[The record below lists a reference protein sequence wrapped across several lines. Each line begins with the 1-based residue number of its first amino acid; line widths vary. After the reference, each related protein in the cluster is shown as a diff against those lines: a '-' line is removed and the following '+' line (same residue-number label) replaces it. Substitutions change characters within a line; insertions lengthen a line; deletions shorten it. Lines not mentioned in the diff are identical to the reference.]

1 MKEPCLLLEHISRQQ
16 FCGVFFR
23 RLFNLCLISF
33 WVLLLPASPIAA
45 QTEAAAKFAE
55 AEKLYSEAEELYR
68 QGTKESLEEAIRKYM
83 LASPLYHALGKTSDE
98 AVTLSNI
105 GAVYDNLGER
115 QKALDFYTQAL
126 PLIRAAGDR
135 SGEALTLKH
144 IGAMYSAL
152 GEKQKALDYYFQ
164 ALPLKRA
171 LGDRNGEGATL
182 NNIGRAY
189 DDLGEKQKA
198 LDYYAQAL
206 PLAREAGDRSGE
218 ATIINNIG
226 LVYDDL
232 GEKQKA
238 LDYYAHALPLFHA
251 NGDRGGEAMA
261 LGNIGAAYAA
271 LGEKQKALD
280 YYTQALP
287 LVCAVGDRSGE
298 AAMLNNIGLAYNDLG
313 EKQKALEY
321 FGQSM
326 PLYRAN
332 GFRKGEATALNNLGL
347 VYNDL
352 GEKQKALDYFG
363 QALPLYRAVGE
374 RSGEALTL
382 YNLSQLER
390 ARANLSVAL
399 TDIAAAIDIVESLR
413 TKIGSQELRSSYF
426 ATVQNYYEL
435 YIELLMQLHKQ
446 KPTEGFEG
454 RALQVSER
462 GRARSLLET
471 LAEAN
476 ADIRQGVDPQLL
488 ARERALQQQLNAR
501 AQEQLQLLSGNH
513 TDAQASAVAK
523 ELDALTGEYQQAEVQ
538 IRQSSP
544 HYAALTQPQPLSLKE
559 IQTQVLDKDTLL
571 LQYSLGTERSYLWAV
586 TQDSINSYELPK
598 RAAIED
604 TARAVYALL
613 TDASQWPDDSSAN
626 PSRQSMDKS
635 LFNAPNTP
643 ASPEMLARLSQMI
656 LAPVAAQ
663 LGKKRLVVVAD
674 GALQFIPFAAL
685 PIPDDSRQAA
695 NSEQRTANVYRPL
708 VNEHEIISLPSAS
721 TLAVLRQEVK
731 DRQPAPKT
739 LVVLAD
745 PVFERTDP
753 RLKSGE
759 GKEEMKGKQ
768 ETSPTSVTAEK
779 AGAMTAE
786 KAGAALPSVDGQ
798 RKLQLVLSKSAKDS
812 GVTGAD
818 LEIPRLPGTRKE
830 AEQILALVPA
840 ASSKQAFDFMVSRA
854 TVTSEELSQYR
865 YVHFATHGFL
875 DSQHPE
881 LSGILLSMFDEH
893 GQPQDGFLR
902 AHEVFNLK
910 LPAELVVLSACQT
923 GLGKEIKGE
932 GLVGLTR
939 GFMYAG
945 APRVLVSL
953 WSVSDVGTAEL
964 MTRFY
969 REMLNDGKRPAEALQ
984 AAQVSM
990 LKEKRFAAPY
1000 FWAAFTLQGE
1010 WR

>member
-1 MKEPCLLLEHISRQQ
+1 MPFIKEIGLLPEHIPGHTFCGIRFRRPFKVCLL
-16 FCGVFFR
+16 
-23 RLFNLCLISF
+23 SF
-33 WVLLLPASPIAA
+33 WVLFLLSAPLAA
-45 QTEAAAKFAE
+45 QTEQEAKFAE
-55 AEKLYSEAEELYR
+55 AEKLYSEADELYKQR
-68 QGTKESLEEAIRKYM
+68 TKESLEEAIKKYRA
-83 LASPLYHALGKTSDE
+83 ASPLYHALGKTSDE

-105 GAVYDNLGER
+105 GAVYDDLGEK
-115 QKALDFYTQAL
+115 QKALDYFGQAL
-126 PLIRAAGDR
+126 PLIRAVGDR
-135 SGEALTLKH
+135 GGEALTLNN
-144 IGAMYSAL
+144 IGALYSAL

-198 LDYYAQAL
+198 LDFYAQAL
-206 PLAREAGDRSGE
+206 PLAHAVGDHSGE
-218 ATIINNIG
+218 ATIFNNIG
-226 LVYDDL
+226 IVYDDL

-238 LDYYAHALPLFHA
+238 LDFYAQALPLFRA
-251 NGDRGGEAMA
+251 SGNRGGEAMA
-261 LGNIGAAYAA
+261 LSNSGAAYSA

-280 YYTQALP
+280 FYTQALP
-287 LVCAVGDRSGE
+287 LVRANGDRGGE
-298 AAMLNNIGLAYNDLG
+298 AATLNNIGMAYNDLG
-313 EKQKALEY
+313 EKQKALDY

-326 PLYRAN
+326 LLFRAV
-332 GFRKGEATALNNLGL
+332 GHRKGEATTLNNLGL
-347 VYNDL
+347 VNNDS

-363 QALPLYRAVGE
+363 QALPLYRAVGD

-382 YNLSQLER
+382 YNLSLLER
-390 ARANLSVAL
+390 ARANLTVAL
-399 TDIAAAIDIVESLR
+399 THIAAAITIVESLR

-435 YIELLMQLHKQ
+435 YIDLLMQLHKQ
-446 KPTEGFEG
+446 KPSEGFDG
-454 RALQVSER
+454 QALQVSER

-488 ARERALQQQLNAR
+488 ARERALQQQLNAK

-513 TDAQASAVAK
+513 TDEQASAIAH
-523 ELDALTGEYQQAEVQ
+523 ELDALTGAYQQTEVQ
-538 IRQSSP
+538 IRQTSP

-586 TQDSINSYELPK
+586 TQDSITSYELPK
-598 RAAIED
+598 RADIED

-613 TDASQWPDDSSAN
+613 TDAGKWSDGSPNNRSSQSPDKTRSAA
-626 PSRQSMDKS
+626 S
-635 LFNAPNTP
+635 ATP
-643 ASPEMLARLSQMI
+643 ASPEVLTRLSQMI
-656 LAPVAAQ
+656 LAPVATQ

-685 PIPDDSRQAA
+685 PLPDDTHQPV
-695 NSEQRTANVYRPL
+695 NNGQQTTNDYRPL
-708 VNEHEIISLPSAS
+708 ISEHEIVSLPSAS
-721 TLAVLRQEVK
+721 TLAVLRNEVK

-739 LVVLAD
+739 LAVLAD
-745 PVFERTDP
+745 PVFERNDP
-753 RLKSGE
+753 RLKKGDGNE
-759 GKEEMKGKQ
+759 DVKGKR
-768 ETSPTSVTAEK
+768 ETSPLE
-779 AGAMTAE
+779 MTAE
-786 KAGAALPSVDGQ
+786 KAGAELPSGNGQ
-798 RKLQLVLSKSAKDS
+798 RGLGLVLVKSAKDS

-840 ASSKQAFDFMVSRA
+840 ASSKQAFDFTVSRA
-854 TVTSEELSQYR
+854 TATGEELSQYR

-881 LSGILLSMFDEH
+881 LSGILLSMFDER

-902 AHEVFNLK
+902 AHQVFNLK

-945 APRVLVSL
+945 APRVVVSL
-953 WSVSDVGTAEL
+953 WSVSDLGTAEL

-969 REMLNDGKRPAEALQ
+969 RGILKEGKRPAEALQ